1 MVDDQGLHDLEM
13 ARTAAKLEPG
23 SHQRLKAALR
33 KHRPRDA
40 HYGRDPIEA
49 ALANHPGLT
58 LEKALED
65 AEALGY

>member
-1 MVDDQGLHDLEM
+1 VVDDQGLHDLEM
-13 ARTAAKLEPG
+13 ARTAAKLELG

-40 HYGRDPIEA
+40 YYGRDLIEA

-65 AEALGY
+65 VEALGF